1 MSWRKLLSSSI
12 AVCPPWPYQS
22 KFPFGEFSTL
32 VDTGCAEGD
41 AVISRSQ
48 GRRMSPWDSWTT
60 TQQAKPVIEK
70 VQFNIKI
77 TQKIH
82 VMLPHWL
89 VLPELLLT
97 KLHEISVFQ
106 VRPDWGGKK
115 KKLEY
120 WNFPQDGDFDFDLC
134 SNQDNFVQKTKQKNP
149 QSISDF
155 STKILLKENIWELL
169 SIQHRYWTILNKV
182 AMFSYFSVVCL
193 FFFNKWGLGLSLVLI
208 WIWTSSTGWTRFL
221 LW

>member
-32 VDTGCAEGD
+32 VDTGCTEGD

-48 GRRMSPWDSWTT
+48 GRRISPWDSWTT
-60 TQQAKPVIEK
+60 TQQAKSVIEK

-82 VMLPHWL
+82 VMFPHWL

-106 VRPDWGGKK
+106 VRPDLGEKK
-115 KKLEY
+115 KS
-120 WNFPQDGDFDFDLC
+120 WNTGTSHKMEILIFISALIKIISFRKPSKKTPIDL
-134 SNQDNFVQKTKQKNP
+134 
-149 QSISDF
+149 
-155 STKILLKENIWELL
+155 
-169 SIQHRYWTILNKV
+169 RY
-182 AMFSYFSVVCL
+182 
-193 FFFNKWGLGLSLVLI
+193 FNKNL
-208 WIWTSSTGWTRFL
+208 T
-221 LW
+221 